1 MERSQIMCL
10 GGMVLPTR
18 VLGLLNQQIKRP
30 DMKFRQGFL
39 GALLQHEVGWG
50 ITPLH
55 GVRIRVCPGVGLD
68 GWLRWFA
75 HPFGGGV
82 CRAMCNTL
90 FLLQA
95 LQK

>member
-1 MERSQIMCL
+1 MCL

-18 VLGLLNQQIKRP
+18 VLGLLNQQMNRP

-55 GVRIRVCPGVGLD
+55 G
-68 GWLRWFA
+68 
-75 HPFGGGV
+75 
-82 CRAMCNTL
+82 
-90 FLLQA
+90 
-95 LQK
+95 